1 MKRRSF
7 FARLAGAVGLTALA
21 PPKPKPVDAK
31 LAATG
36 KWAYFIDG
44 DVTCA
49 KWIELEDFKQITIDC
64 PGGPIESSYAIWEKI
79 KS

>member
-7 FARLAGAVGLTALA
+7 FARLAGAVGLAALA
-21 PPKPKPVDAK
+21 QPKPAPVDAK

-36 KWAYFIDG
+36 KWAYSIDG
-44 DVTCA
+44 DCTCA
-49 KWIELEDFKQITIDC
+49 EWIDLKDSKQITIDC
-64 PGGPIESSYAIWEKI
+64 PGGPIESSYAIWQKI

>member
-7 FARLAGAVGLTALA
+7 FARLVGAVGLTALA
-21 PPKPKPVDAK
+21 PPKPKPVGAK

-49 KWIELEDFKQITIDC
+49 KWIEPEDFKQITISGLCD
-64 PGGPIESSYAIWEKI
+64 GAEGHVIWQKI

>member
-1 MKRRSF
+1 M
-7 FARLAGAVGLTALA
+7 AALA

-49 KWIELEDFKQITIDC
+49 KWIEPDFKQVKAA
-64 PGGPIESSYAIWEKI
+64 IEYGAMSPNEVRAKEGCVIFGKG
-79 KS
+79 KT